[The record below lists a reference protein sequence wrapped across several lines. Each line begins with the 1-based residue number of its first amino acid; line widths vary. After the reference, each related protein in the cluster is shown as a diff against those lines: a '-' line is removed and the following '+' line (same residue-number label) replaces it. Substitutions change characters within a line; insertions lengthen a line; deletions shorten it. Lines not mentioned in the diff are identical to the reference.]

1 MKEDQRKGM
10 ESCGNN
16 NYKKKVNCCCNKII
30 DFIIQKTELIV

>member
-16 NYKKKVNCCCNKII
+16 NYKKKKFNCCCNKII
-30 DFIIQKTELIV
+30 DFIIHKN